1 MSKNRVVYFDIVK
14 AVLIFFVV
22 LGHVIENYTKNPVT
36 KAIYLFIYA
45 FHMPLFVFISGVFAK
60 YNKKTCFNYLFYYL
74 IFDII
79 SILLK
84 IFVFQPTTTFSTSKI
99 LNFIFVPQWT
109 LWYIFALPIWVF
121 SLKFIKNVTMRKV
134 AIALVVA
141 LIVGF
146 IPVFN
151 SVLSISRIFYFYP
164 FFLLGNI
171 CGGKNI
177 NKFLSYIKTNKNI
190 RMKILAS
197 IFLIVL
203 FFLFLQ
209 FQNSISK
216 SIFYGSSPYN
226 NIGDLFIR
234 ILNYLIGLSTS
245 IAVLIIIPFPSND
258 KNILTKFISSIGTR
272 TLSIYLFHSIAISF
286 FEKYVPLKLDN
297 LWYFLL
303 FSISFSILIILLTAP
318 LNFII
323 KRLKILR

>member
-1 MSKNRVVYFDIVK
+1 MNKSRVVYFDIVK

-109 LWYIFALPIWVF
+109 LWYIFSLPIWVF

-134 AIALVVA
+134 LIAFVVA

-164 FFLLGNI
+164 FFLLGAM

-203 FFLFLQ
+203 FFLLLQ

-234 ILNYLIGLSTS
+234 ILNYIIGLSTS
-245 IAVLIIIPFPSND
+245 IAILIVIPFPSND
-258 KNILTKFISSIGTR
+258 KKSVTKLTTIVGTR

-297 LWYFLL
+297 LWYILL
-303 FSISFSILIILLTAP
+303 FSISFSILIIIITIP

-323 KRLKILR
+323 KKLKVFR

>member
-1 MSKNRVVYFDIVK
+1 M
-14 AVLIFFVV
+14 LI
-22 LGHVIENYTKNPVT
+22 
-36 KAIYLFIYA
+36 A
-45 FHMPLFVFISGVFAK
+45 F
-60 YNKKTCFNYLFYYL
+60 
-74 IFDII
+74 
-79 SILLK
+79 
-84 IFVFQPTTTFSTSKI
+84 
-99 LNFIFVPQWT
+99 
-109 LWYIFALPIWVF
+109 
-121 SLKFIKNVTMRKV
+121 
-134 AIALVVA
+134 VVA

-151 SVLSISRIFYFYP
+151 SVLSISRISYFYP
-164 FFLLGNI
+164 FFLLGAM

-203 FFLFLQ
+203 FFLLLQ

-234 ILNYLIGLSTS
+234 ILNYIIGLSTS
-245 IAVLIIIPFPSND
+245 IAILIVIPFPSND
-258 KNILTKFISSIGTR
+258 KKSVTKLTTIVGTR

-297 LWYFLL
+297 L
-303 FSISFSILIILLTAP
+303 
-318 LNFII
+318 
-323 KRLKILR
+323 